1 MSKFG
6 KFKWLM
12 IVLPLVLAVSVA
24 AAAAWEPLM
33 MRFAPEAV
41 LSSAWEKTAEK
52 LDKRSEGSP
61 LDVISD
67 AGRDWAKN
75 GELAVDVA
83 ADIYG
88 QEISAQLLVQSVQAK
103 QQAAASAS
111 VNFMGEEVKAN
122 FYLDKNSAALSVNP
136 YLDGTYYGVTFDSFR
151 EDLAASVLG
160 QYLDEEEAAE
170 LEESISQLR
179 DNIRSKTDTE
189 ALLAPYKKIVEAY
202 IDSLELTTGEAEKT
216 LSGTVYTC
224 DTITLTM
231 DEASLIA
238 LMNELLDAME
248 QDTALEALLSDS
260 LCALLDVDD
269 WSAAIGEM
277 RNDLQDAGKEL
288 QADVELVYY
297 LRKGFVAAVDCH
309 LNMVVDGEE
318 VSMQMDV
325 NFGAK
330 PETDEITAAFTVT
343 ADGDTAEMIL
353 TSTVG
358 EQDGVREDSVTLKI
372 RIPEENTIRLSFAT
386 QWNKDSGALELSL
399 SSFQGAKENLYITM
413 DGKLEKTKKGFVLSI
428 TPEPELL
435 GGVELTVSISC
446 TTGTEIVTP
455 AFVNLDK
462 WDETVVSTLEGL
474 FGMMGSAAPDA

>member
-189 ALLAPYKKIVEAY
+189 ALLAPYKKIVESY

-216 LSGTVYTC
+216 LSGT
-224 DTITLTM
+224 
-231 DEASLIA
+231 
-238 LMNELLDAME
+238 
-248 QDTALEALLSDS
+248 
-260 LCALLDVDD
+260 
-269 WSAAIGEM
+269 
-277 RNDLQDAGKEL
+277 
-288 QADVELVYY
+288 
-297 LRKGFVAAVDCH
+297 
-309 LNMVVDGEE
+309 
-318 VSMQMDV
+318 
-325 NFGAK
+325 
-330 PETDEITAAFTVT
+330 
-343 ADGDTAEMIL
+343 
-353 TSTVG
+353 
-358 EQDGVREDSVTLKI
+358 
-372 RIPEENTIRLSFAT
+372 IPSH
-386 QWNKDSGALELSL
+386 
-399 SSFQGAKENLYITM
+399 
-413 DGKLEKTKKGFVLSI
+413 
-428 TPEPELL
+428 
-435 GGVELTVSISC
+435 
-446 TTGTEIVTP
+446 
-455 AFVNLDK
+455 
-462 WDETVVSTLEGL
+462 
-474 FGMMGSAAPDA
+474 